1 MEQPPVPQLNLVS
14 PFATPVSSPFSTPQ
28 KPQRTSSRQDE
39 DDTGGD
45 LNGRTSPRSA
55 LLTNQ
60 DDFYQFVDDSLLNSL
75 ETNAKFVH
83 VFHFLKFLI
92 ENLIQK
98 ISFRQS
104 ALNLTALVGHLRT
117 QLQHLSSLSVQY
129 MKLHKMSVE
138 NSDAEIEESID
149 ALRALITKTES
160 LNNGLKAVKPLHDN
174 IKQCRA
180 LLEQLDAAASARL
193 LKPDPQRK

>member
-28 KPQRTSSRQDE
+28 KSQRTQSRQDA
-39 DDTGGD
+39 DNVGVD
-45 LNGRTSPRSA
+45 LQGRVSPRSA

-75 ETNAKFVH
+75 ETNAK
-83 VFHFLKFLI
+83 
-92 ENLIQK
+92 
-98 ISFRQS
+98 QS

-138 NSDAEIEESID
+138 NSDAEIEESI
-149 ALRALITKTES
+149 ASLRALIVKTET
-160 LNNGLKAVKPLHDN
+160 LNDGLKAVKPLHDN
-174 IKQCRA
+174 IKQCRR

-193 LKPDPQRK
+193 LKPDPQKK